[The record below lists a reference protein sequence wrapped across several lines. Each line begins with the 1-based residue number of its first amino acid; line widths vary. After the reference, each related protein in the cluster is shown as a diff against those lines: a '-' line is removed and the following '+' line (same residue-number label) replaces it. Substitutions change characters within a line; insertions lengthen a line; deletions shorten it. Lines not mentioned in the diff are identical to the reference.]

1 MVTLVAGLP
10 VLLGYFS
17 PLWFPQFGDP
27 RAGVLL
33 WSPLLTVAFILVIL
47 VLGDI
52 SDRIVLK
59 VFASSGKFA
68 VQTLQMLL
76 TFVVMLGC

>member
-1 MVTLVAGLP
+1 M
-10 VLLGYFS
+10 LLGYFS
-17 PLWFPQFGDP
+17 PLWFPQCGDL

-33 WSPLLTVAFILVIL
+33 WSPLLSIAFILVIL

-59 VFASSGKFA
+59 VFASSGNFA